1 MIIKNQVLF
10 QYLLHGSVADKD
22 ARLTDVDA
30 VTAIEM
36 WVCPVNIFL
45 WLIWK
50 GIFELLMRAAKLYY
64 FGGGDYVIKIVIFKL
79 SK

>member
-1 MIIKNQVLF
+1 MKILCDSLITLTPGVLWDLTLNSNMIIKNQVMF

-36 WVCPVNIFL
+36 
-45 WLIWK
+45 
-50 GIFELLMRAAKLYY
+50 
-64 FGGGDYVIKIVIFKL
+64 
-79 SK
+79 